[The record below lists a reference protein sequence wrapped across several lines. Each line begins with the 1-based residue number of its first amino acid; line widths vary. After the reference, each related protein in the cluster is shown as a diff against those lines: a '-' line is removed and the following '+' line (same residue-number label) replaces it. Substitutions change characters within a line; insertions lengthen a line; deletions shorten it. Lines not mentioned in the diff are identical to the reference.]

1 MLVFCDLDGTLLDP
15 APRHYR
21 VYSEVTR
28 ELGGEPLPQP
38 EYWDL
43 KRQKTK
49 WAVLLPLS
57 RLGAE
62 QEPEFLKL
70 FIEKIED
77 PAYLDMDPL
86 LPGAELALRYL
97 EEKGATVYLVSL
109 RRQQERLHAQ
119 LVRLGVAKY
128 FKEILSGHSEGDG
141 VDVKQPLITAKLNG
155 STDAVMIG
163 DTETDIKTGKALGIR
178 TIGVYSGLRTE
189 SLIRALHPDYVLP
202 GIGDLPNVL

>member
-21 VYSEVTR
+21 VYSEVAR
-28 ELGGEPLPQP
+28 ALGGEPLPQP

-43 KRQKTK
+43 KRSKAK
-49 WAVLLPLS
+49 WNVILPLS
-57 RLGAE
+57 KLDAS

-86 LPGAELALRYL
+86 LPGAEIALRYL

-109 RRQQERLHAQ
+109 RRQQERLRTQ
-119 LVRLGVAKY
+119 LERIGVAKY
-128 FKEILSGHSEGDG
+128 FTEILSGHSESDG
-141 VDVKQPLITAKLNG
+141 VDVKSAIIAEQLQG
-155 STDAVMIG
+155 STDGVIIG
-163 DTETDIKTGKALGIR
+163 DTEADIATGKKLGLR
-178 TIGVYSGLRTE
+178 TIAVSSGLRNE
-189 SLIRALHPDYVLP
+189 SLIRELHPDHVLP
-202 GIGDLPNVL
+202 GIGDLPTVL